1 MCYVD
6 SSDDPESVL
15 SELKWTIAMINSLSD
30 DGHKLTLLRRCLVSL
45 YEHWTFI
52 LINLPT

>member
-6 SSDDPESVL
+6 SCDDPESVL

-30 DGHKLTLLRRCLVSL
+30 DGRKLTLLRRCLVCMNTGHL
-45 YEHWTFI
+45 Y
-52 LINLPT
+52 